1 MEEITYQKIEDNPN
15 LIRDSYSKAII
26 NTDVEAYEKYLL
38 LKSKLK
44 NDKKE
49 IDSLKNEV
57 SELKDLVKDLINKIG

>member
-1 MEEITYQKIEDNPN
+1 MEEVTYQKIEDNPN

-44 NDKKE
+44 SDKKE

>member
-1 MEEITYQKIEDNPN
+1 MEDVIYQQIEDNPN

-26 NTDVEAYEKYLL
+26 NTDVEAYEKYIM

-44 NDKKE
+44 NDKNE

-57 SELKDLVKDLINKIG
+57 SELKNLVKDLINKIG

>member
-1 MEEITYQKIEDNPN
+1 MEDVIYQQIEDNPN

>member
-1 MEEITYQKIEDNPN
+1 MEEVTYQKIEDNPN